1 MTTLGIDQP
10 VNSSGESAS
19 QDLQQSMQQAGAAS
33 AKGTETP
40 SRPSQVKYVAAGTGP
55 AYWGPG
61 NQMTFIITGKETGGA
76 FFLAE
81 MSVPPG
87 GGPPPHIH
95 HREDE
100 SFHLL
105 EGTLTIQ
112 VGENTLIASPGD
124 YAFLPRGIAHS
135 FKNTG
140 DVTAKAL
147 VLITPAGLENFF
159 AEVFDPA
166 VDRSAPPPPASKELI
181 ARSLAAG
188 PRYGLVLLPPA

>member
-1 MTTLGIDQP
+1 MTPQITDIL
-10 VNSSGESAS
+10 VNSSDETAS
-19 QDLQQSMQQAGAAS
+19 RQAAVSPNGSEAAWRQNQL
-33 AKGTETP
+33 KYVPTETG
-40 SRPSQVKYVAAGTGP
+40 A

-61 NQMTFIITGKETGGA
+61 SRMTFLLTGKETAGA
-76 FFLAE
+76 FFLSE

-95 HREDE
+95 SREDE
-100 SFHLL
+100 SFHIL

-112 VGENTLIASPGD
+112 VGKDTITASPGD
-124 YAFLPRGIAHS
+124 LAFLPRGIVHS

-147 VLITPAGLENFF
+147 VLITPAGLENYF

-166 VDRSAPPPPASKELI
+166 DDRSSAPPPPSKAML
-181 ARSLAAG
+181 ARAMSAA
-188 PRYGLVLLPPA
+188 PTYGLELLPSA